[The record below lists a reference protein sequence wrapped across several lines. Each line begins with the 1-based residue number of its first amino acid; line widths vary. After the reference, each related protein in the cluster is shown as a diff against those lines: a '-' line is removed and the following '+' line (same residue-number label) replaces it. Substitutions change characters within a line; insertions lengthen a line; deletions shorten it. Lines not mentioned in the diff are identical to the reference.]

1 MSAGRFTTR
10 VGRRRRSPAEA
21 ELISRLRALP
31 GPVPEPRFKAELR
44 AQLVAITA
52 RVVAESTAAEATRGT
67 SATALSSGGSRT
79 VGGRALRTLRRPALA
94 LAGASTV
101 LVLLLGMAVWMSG
114 GSLPGE
120 SLYGVKR
127 ASENVQLSM
136 AGNDTAKGQAY
147 LELAGN
153 RVREVADLLSQPS
166 AMLVTGGINADS
178 GRVSAHTAS
187 LIIDTLSSADDDSV
201 NGMQLLGRAA
211 VAQLSKEPLAKVS
224 DWLPDQRSRMT
235 EVRDRLPAGTLRT
248 RVQASVLL
256 LQRIAVRTAQ
266 LSTAMGCPC
275 LAQALA
281 DELGPVP
288 CTSCGT
294 VPNPTPGGSAVP
306 TLPVPIP
313 GLGSTGA
320 PGSLPN
326 LSLPPLGGSGS
337 SSRGHAVRPPG
348 PGDSTPARPQLPDGL
363 PTSRSPLPS
372 GTPTSAS
379 ATPSA
384 PIVISRTPT
393 LPTSLPTVPGVI
405 SGATLGKLPSSLPVT
420 LPGVTG
426 P

>member
-10 VGRRRRSPAEA
+10 WGRRRGSPGEA
-21 ELISRLRALP
+21 ELVSRLRALP

-52 RVVAESTAAEATRGT
+52 RVVSESTAEATRDT
-67 SATALSSGGSRT
+67 PATALSGSGSRA
-79 VGGRALRTLRRPALA
+79 VGGRALRSLRRPALA

-101 LVLLLGMAVWMSG
+101 LVMLLGMAVWMSG

-147 LELAGN
+147 LQLAGH

-166 AMLVTGGINADS
+166 AMVASGGVNADS
-178 GRVSAHTAS
+178 GRISAHTAS
-187 LIIDTLSSADDDSV
+187 LVIDTLASADDDSV

-235 EVRDRLPAGTLRT
+235 EVRDRLPAGALRT
-248 RVQASVLL
+248 RVQASLLL
-256 LQRIAVRTAQ
+256 LQRIAARTAQ
-266 LSTAMGCPC
+266 LTSAMGCPC

-288 CTSCGT
+288 CTNCGT
-294 VPNPTPGGSAVP
+294 APNPTPGAGAP

-320 PGSLPN
+320 SGSAPS

-337 SSRGHAVRPPG
+337 SSRGHAGG
-348 PGDSTPARPQLPDGL
+348 PTASVPSARPEPPAGL
-363 PTSRSPLPS
+363 PAAPSPLPS
-372 GTPTSAS
+372 GKPTSS
-379 ATPSA
+379 TATPST
-384 PIVISRTPT
+384 PVIGGTPT
-393 LPTSLPTVPGVI
+393 LPVPLPTLPGAVSASTLGPLPTSLPT
-405 SGATLGKLPSSLPVT
+405 SLPS
-420 LPGVTG
+420 LPGVTV